1 MLTFVP
7 AFEKNTNNNKNN
19 TSNMTKQELVR
30 AISMETGIDQTTALT
45 AVEAFMEITKKTM
58 ADGENIYLRGFGTFN
73 LKKRATKTARNISK
87 KETIIVPEHFIP
99 AFKPCPEFLDQ
110 VAKLKK

>member
-7 AFEKNTNNNKNN
+7 AFEKITNNNKNN
-19 TSNMTKQELVR
+19 TSNRTKQELVR

-73 LKKRATKTARNISK
+73 LKKRATKTARNICK

>member
-1 MLTFVP
+1 
-7 AFEKNTNNNKNN
+7 
-19 TSNMTKQELVR
+19 MTKQELVR

-73 LKKRATKTARNISK
+73 LKKRATSVRK
-87 KETIIVPEHFIP
+87 KPSSFPSTSSPHSSHAPSFSIR
-99 AFKPCPEFLDQ
+99 
-110 VAKLKK
+110 